1 MPIGLGAGLGLGGG
15 RSSTSSGAPSGGGG
29 GGFANEYSVDL
40 DGVDDY
46 MALDTGSISL
56 YGFSIWFK
64 CDSTIS
70 ASSGVKGVLLGQS
83 GTSYFL
89 ALVGNITGDF
99 SNELITI
106 RAFAQNSF
114 AYTSASATIS
124 TDWHHVVAAWSTSA
138 ATTGGNG
145 YDIYLDGNKVGNDAG
160 SSTPSSPYTI
170 GSIAFRIGQ
179 RQNGG
184 YPFAGLIDEVSIFT
198 STLSASN
205 IATLYNSGT
214 PGDISSLS
222 PFGWWR
228 MGDNNS
234 GSGTTITD
242 QGSGGNDGTLTN
254 GPTFSTNVP

>member
-1 MPIGLGAGLGLGGG
+1 VSHSTISLGLGLGGG
-15 RSSTSSGAPSGGGG
+15 KSATSSGAPGGG
-29 GGFANEYSVDL
+29 GGFPNVYSVDF

-46 MALDTGSISL
+46 MALDTGSINL
-56 YGFSIWFK
+56 YGLSMWFK
-64 CDSTIS
+64 CDSAIS

-89 ALVGNITGDF
+89 ALGGNITGDF

-106 RAFAQNSF
+106 RASGQNSF
-114 AYTSASATIS
+114 AYTDASATIS
-124 TDWHHVVAAWSTSA
+124 TDWHHIVGAWSTSA

-145 YDIYLDGNKVGNDAG
+145 YDIYLDGNKVGNAAG

-170 GSIAFRIGQ
+170 GSSAFRIGQ
-179 RQNGG
+179 RQNAA

-228 MGDNNS
+228 MGDNN
-234 GSGTTITD
+234 GGEGTAITD
-242 QGSGGNDGTLTN
+242 LGSGGNNGTLTN
-254 GPTFSTNVP
+254 GPAFSEDVPS